1 MIKCLSL
8 SFVCLRVQIV
18 NNVQVTTDMTH
29 YMDAFRDIAKE
40 QTKDEPAEMFDSW
53 MTNLLKQ
60 EGGIF
65 KNYLN
70 ERLHPDH
77 SKKFMEDPADV
88 PNLFQDTHRV
98 KRGREHIVLKW
109 QVASWWLVKNKVAW
123 SVIFW
128 SNL

>member
-8 SFVCLRVQIV
+8 SFVCLCVQIV

-60 EGGIF
+60 EGEIF

-77 SKKFMEDPADV
+77 SKS
-88 PNLFQDTHRV
+88 
-98 KRGREHIVLKW
+98 
-109 QVASWWLVKNKVAW
+109 SWRTLHMCQTYFKIHTV
-123 SVIFW
+123 
-128 SNL
+128 